1 MKLRVRFSK
10 FGPIKFIGHL
20 DTMRFVQKAI
30 KAAGIPVK
38 YTEGFSPH
46 QVQSY
51 FHIIHIHLYTTE
63 QIIFLLSCAHN
74 FLFFDGTILKQS
86 EQIIVWIQNTLYTR
100 G

>member
-30 KAAGIPVK
+30 KAEGIQGK
-38 YTEGFSPH
+38 YTVGLSPH
-46 QVQSY
+46 QV
-51 FHIIHIHLYTTE
+51 
-63 QIIFLLSCAHN
+63 LLFA
-74 FLFFDGTILKQS
+74 FRLG
-86 EQIIVWIQNTLYTR
+86 V

>member
-1 MKLRVRFSK
+1 MTCV
-10 FGPIKFIGHL
+10 
-20 DTMRFVQKAI
+20 
-30 KAAGIPVK
+30 
-38 YTEGFSPH
+38 PH
-46 QVQSY
+46 EDDLFNDDKDSGSY